1 MTAVL
6 ARADN
11 DDDNVL
17 AALHL
22 GKPSREQFRGTEASA
37 AAHLV
42 GIGKCGANPLSMFG
56 QQIRMTLGY
65 VRFALFA
72 ELNVTT
78 EISARK
84 WHHIGGQDI

>member
-1 MTAVL
+1 
-6 ARADN
+6 
-11 DDDNVL
+11 
-17 AALHL
+17 
-22 GKPSREQFRGTEASA
+22 
-37 AAHLV
+37 
-42 GIGKCGANPLSMFG
+42 MFG

-84 WHHIGGQDI
+84 WRHIGGQDI